1 MLDIKTIFGKNIKA
15 LRLKLKLSQEKFA
28 EKLESETKM
37 ISKIETGVSFTSSE
51 TIASICQAFDVTP
64 DELFKINYNFLSK
77 NEQTKEE
84 LIKNFLLQL
93 KDLDIET
100 IEFLLKIN
108 QSILMNYDRRR
119 I

>member
-1 MLDIKTIFGKNIKA
+1 M
-15 LRLKLKLSQEKFA
+15 
-28 EKLESETKM
+28 
-37 ISKIETGVSFTSSE
+37 
-51 TIASICQAFDVTP
+51 
-64 DELFKINYNFLSK
+64 
-77 NEQTKEE
+77 QTKEE